1 VANRLV
7 PATDGLHLMAPSVQ
21 LLNHGRIET

>member
-7 PATDGLHLMAPSVQ
+7 PGTDGLHLMAPGAQ